1 MVNPR
6 KLIRK
11 RGKKIGLPPGTPVYV
26 GERKDEKVK
35 ISIIDYDETQYQ
47 EKEAKT
53 IEECFPF
60 KDSPTVTWINIDG
73 IHEVSIIEKIGKYF
87 DLHPLIM
94 EDIVNTEQ
102 RPKME
107 DFGHYVYVV
116 LRMLYF
122 DDEAHEIKGE
132 QVSLILGQNIV
143 ISFQEKEG
151 DIFNPIRDRIRNNKG
166 RIRKMGADYLA
177 YCLLDT
183 IVDNYF
189 TILEKLGDR
198 IEEMEERLVSD
209 PRPETLQEIHK
220 LKREMIFLRKS
231 VWPLREVINGL
242 ERGETSLIHKA
253 SRIYL
258 RDVYDHTIQVI
269 DTVETFRDM
278 LSGMHDTYL
287 SSISNRMNEIMK
299 VLTIIATIFIPLTF
313 IAGIYGMNFKF
324 MPELEWRWAYF
335 IVWLVIVIVA
345 AYMVIFF
352 RKKKWL

>member
-1 MVNPR
+1 MMNPR

-73 IHEVSIIEKIGKYF
+73 IHEVSIIEKIGKHF

-107 DFGHYVYVV
+107 DFGHYLYVV

-122 DDEAHEIKGE
+122 DDEAHEVKGE
-132 QVSLILGQNIV
+132 QVSLILGQNVV

-151 DIFNPIRDRIRNNKG
+151 DIFNPIRERVRNNKG

-177 YCLLDT
+177 YSLLDT

-198 IEEMEERLVSD
+198 IEEMEERLVTD

-242 ERGETSLIHKA
+242 ERGESSLVHKT

-313 IAGIYGMNFKF
+313 IAGVYGMNFKF

-335 IVWLVIVIVA
+335 GVWLVIVIVA
-345 AYMVIFF
+345 ACMVIFF